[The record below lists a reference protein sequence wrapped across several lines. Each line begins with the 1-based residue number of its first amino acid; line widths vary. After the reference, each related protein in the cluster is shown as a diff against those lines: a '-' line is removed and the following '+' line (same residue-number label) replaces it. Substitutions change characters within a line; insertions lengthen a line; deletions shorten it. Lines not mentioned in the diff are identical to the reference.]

1 MMCLTYPS
9 LVLKVLTQVRHGY
22 WAGRGGT
29 EGERTEEGALKER
42 SGEGLSLENVI
53 FLLAEK

>member
-1 MMCLTYPS
+1 MFLTYPS
-9 LVLKVLTQVRHGY
+9 LVLKVLTQVRRGY
-22 WAGRGGT
+22 WAGRGGR

-42 SGEGLSLENVI
+42 SGEGLSLENLN